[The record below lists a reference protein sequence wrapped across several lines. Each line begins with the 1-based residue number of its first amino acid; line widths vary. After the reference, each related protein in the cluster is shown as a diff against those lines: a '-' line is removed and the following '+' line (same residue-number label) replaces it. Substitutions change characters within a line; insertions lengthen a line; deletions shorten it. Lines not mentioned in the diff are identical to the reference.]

1 MTKYTVTSHRLAGH
15 ELGDTVTDDD
25 LKGANVPALI
35 AGGHLTADEPKKS
48 RKSAPE
54 ESEAD

>member
-1 MTKYTVTSHRLAGH
+1 MKYTVKSDRLAGH
-15 ELGDTVTDDD
+15 AQGDTVTDDD

-35 AGGHLTADEPKKS
+35 AGGHLSVDEPKKS
-48 RKSAPE
+48 RKADP